1 MSNAFTGVM
10 KLGSDSGFGFDPRDV
25 EMFAEFFY
33 DEKSVKKAETVENK
47 LSCRLEEL
55 YKGSKRK
62 M

>member
-1 MSNAFTGVM
+1 MSNAFTG
-10 KLGSDSGFGFDPRDV
+10 
-25 EMFAEFFY
+25 MFAEFFY